1 MTRTLERRSGEVDPG
16 LASQLRLSIRR
27 LSRRLAIERDPR
39 ESLPVNAVAVLG
51 LLHRRGEVA
60 LSELSAHERVQPPT
74 MTRIVRCL
82 EDADC
87 VVRRPSPSD
96 GRVTLVS
103 LSPRGR
109 DRLLHHRQLGDAWL
123 SQRLAELAPE
133 ERDLLSHA
141 AELLEALSHRD

>member
-1 MTRTLERRSGEVDPG
+1 MARTVVRRSDAIDPD
-16 LASQLRLSIRR
+16 LISQLRLAIRR
-27 LSRRLAIERDPR
+27 LSRRLAVERDPR

-51 LLHRRGEVA
+51 ILHRRGEVA
-60 LSELSAHERVQPPT
+60 LNELSAHERVRPPT

-82 EDADC
+82 EDAGC

-103 LSPRGR
+103 LSPRGH

-123 SQRLAELAPE
+123 SRRLAELTPE
-133 ERDLLSHA
+133 EEDVLSHA